1 MEKKQNEPAPG
12 DGLRSLRSTMLFRAV
27 NYELY
32 VKPNKVIMI
41 FGAVTMLSS
50 VAYILYM
57 RQKYDRKQYYNAV
70 AEDGSVVLTKKKS
83 KWED

>member
-32 VKPNKVIMI
+32 VKPNNVIMFI
-41 FGAVTMLSS
+41 GAVTMLSS
-50 VAYILYM
+50 IGYIVYM
-57 RQKYDRKQYYNAV
+57 RQKFDRKEYYNAV

-83 KWED
+83 KWAD